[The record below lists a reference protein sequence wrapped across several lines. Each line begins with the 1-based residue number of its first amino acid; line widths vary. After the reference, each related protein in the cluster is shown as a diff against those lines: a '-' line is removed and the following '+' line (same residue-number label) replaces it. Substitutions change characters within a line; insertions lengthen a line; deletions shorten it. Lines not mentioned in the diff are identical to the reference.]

1 MHNTWKR
8 NCSVG
13 MALLM
18 GGSLL
23 LGGCGSN
30 AVQDTAETSAVVVDM
45 EQAQTGKLTL
55 QNSFVGT
62 VSPQELVY
70 VIPFASGTVT
80 DTYFEVGDQ
89 VNAGDVLFKIDD
101 SAAKLQLEQA
111 QLSAANV
118 RQQADSALTT
128 QQESANI
135 QMDSSRVQ
143 AQSGYDQA
151 QIAYV
156 QAKNA
161 YDQNYDDLSDQID
174 ACNANITQL
183 ENAIKAASS
192 SVSGGNASSVVQM
205 KTQIETLKGTK
216 KQLESSRNSLVAGLQ
231 QAESAYN
238 AAKSSM
244 NIVDRSQA
252 LSQGQALEDTKKQL
266 STSEQLANVGVES
279 AELALSY
286 YTVKAP
292 ISGTIQSKGVE
303 VNGIAGSSN
312 PAYTIA
318 NENMMTVTFQVSEA
332 VKNTLTMGQEVTVER
347 GTTSYAGSIT
357 EIGVAV
363 NQQTG
368 LFQIKAAVNA
378 DGSELPSGVSVK
390 LTTDTYHTN
399 DSSVL
404 IPYDAVYYDNTGSYV
419 YLSVDGKAVKTYVA
433 TDLFDDTQISVTE
446 GIQPGDTVITSWSPK
461 LMNGVEVTAPVKA
474 EE

>member
-1 MHNTWKR
+1 
-8 NCSVG
+8 

-30 AVQDTAETSAVVVDM
+30 GAQDAVETSAVVVDM
-45 EQAQTGKLTL
+45 KQAQTGKLTL

-62 VSPQELVY
+62 VSPQEMVY

-192 SVSGGNASSVVQM
+192 SVSGGNASSERNEETAGVQQ
-205 KTQIETLKGTK
+205 KFSGGRITAGGIRLQCSKEQHEYCGSFPGIVPGTGTGGY
-216 KQLESSRNSLVAGLQ
+216 EEA
-231 QAESAYN
+231 
-238 AAKSSM
+238 
-244 NIVDRSQA
+244 
-252 LSQGQALEDTKKQL
+252 
-266 STSEQLANVGVES
+266 
-279 AELALSY
+279 
-286 YTVKAP
+286 TVH
-292 ISGTIQSKGVE
+292 Q
-303 VNGIAGSSN
+303 
-312 PAYTIA
+312 
-318 NENMMTVTFQVSEA
+318 
-332 VKNTLTMGQEVTVER
+332 
-347 GTTSYAGSIT
+347 
-357 EIGVAV
+357 
-363 NQQTG
+363 
-368 LFQIKAAVNA
+368 
-378 DGSELPSGVSVK
+378 
-390 LTTDTYHTN
+390 
-399 DSSVL
+399 
-404 IPYDAVYYDNTGSYV
+404 
-419 YLSVDGKAVKTYVA
+419 
-433 TDLFDDTQISVTE
+433 
-446 GIQPGDTVITSWSPK
+446 
-461 LMNGVEVTAPVKA
+461 
-474 EE
+474 

>member
-30 AVQDTAETSAVVVDM
+30 GAQDAVETSAVVVDM
-45 EQAQTGKLTL
+45 KQAQTGKLTL

-62 VSPQELVY
+62 VSPQEMVY

-174 ACNANITQL
+174 ACNTNITQL
-183 ENAIKAASS
+183 ENAIK
-192 SVSGGNASSVVQM
+192 Q
-205 KTQIETLKGTK
+205 
-216 KQLESSRNSLVAGLQ
+216 R
-231 QAESAYN
+231 
-238 AAKSSM
+238 
-244 NIVDRSQA
+244 
-252 LSQGQALEDTKKQL
+252 
-266 STSEQLANVGVES
+266 
-279 AELALSY
+279 
-286 YTVKAP
+286 
-292 ISGTIQSKGVE
+292 
-303 VNGIAGSSN
+303 
-312 PAYTIA
+312 
-318 NENMMTVTFQVSEA
+318 
-332 VKNTLTMGQEVTVER
+332 
-347 GTTSYAGSIT
+347 
-357 EIGVAV
+357 
-363 NQQTG
+363 
-368 LFQIKAAVNA
+368 
-378 DGSELPSGVSVK
+378 
-390 LTTDTYHTN
+390 H
-399 DSSVL
+399 
-404 IPYDAVYYDNTGSYV
+404 
-419 YLSVDGKAVKTYVA
+419 
-433 TDLFDDTQISVTE
+433 
-446 GIQPGDTVITSWSPK
+446 
-461 LMNGVEVTAPVKA
+461 PV
-474 EE
+474 

>member
-1 MHNTWKR
+1 M
-8 NCSVG
+8 
-13 MALLM
+13 
-18 GGSLL
+18 

-30 AVQDTAETSAVVVDM
+30 GAQDAVETSAVVVDM
-45 EQAQTGKLTL
+45 KQAQTGKLTL

-62 VSPQELVY
+62 VSPQEMVY

-378 DGSELPSGVSVK
+378 NGSDLPSGVSVK

-399 DSSVL
+399 DSVVL

-419 YLSVDGKAVKTYVA
+419 YLSVDGKAVKTYVT